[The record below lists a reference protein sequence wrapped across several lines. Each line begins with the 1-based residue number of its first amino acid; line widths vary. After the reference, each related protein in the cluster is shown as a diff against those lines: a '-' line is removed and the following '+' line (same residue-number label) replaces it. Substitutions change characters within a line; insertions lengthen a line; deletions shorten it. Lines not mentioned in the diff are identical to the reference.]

1 MISSKRIRK
10 MISLGLALAVMLEL
24 APWPGAMLPKAVAA
38 TQQDLL
44 DPAFIASHGGSS
56 VTVQANPNRSPYE
69 VFGEAFGTDNPVE
82 GATKTARQ
90 IMGEESARHVAN
102 YYDPVLG
109 KDVFKV
115 EVNGSDCL
123 SCYLHNATYDSVT
136 GTWSGGNDD
145 RQRIEIRPPEE
156 SRDRIGLENDITA
169 YHWNLKIDKDIP
181 KPDGFFHIFQYKAY
195 NSYGRVGNSLSLHD
209 AANYP
214 DFSSSEDGNPILTFT
229 ISSSAKQNLE
239 FRYADIG
246 TDAGQETLASIPL
259 DNIKDRWLDITV
271 KILNSEYGWV
281 TMQMKDALT
290 GEVLMGYDDP
300 DRVLDVWRRPEIKYN
315 GSTFEGPYPAIPNM
329 INRPKWGIYRKA
341 DKSNPNVKDA
351 KIYLSDITLY
361 KAAAGVSPV
370 NLAYGKKTYN
380 VGATSGNTMQLAN
393 AHAERLVDGVQID
406 PVVYSNLTAVPQS
419 NNSALG
425 DLSWIGTESSK
436 KGSVVVDLGK
446 KMSFSQLKL
455 FMKTARLKT
464 MNMWVSDDET
474 NQTESTLGT
483 IPFSASPD
491 FTYSGPNSGGEDTA
505 DKTYTIDLGT
515 TYTSRYI
522 KLYFENGSGANGAGT
537 TNGIPTFT
545 MTGPPRI
552 TELEIYNAPQKAKNV
567 QLAYTTGPQATISWD
582 SVPSD
587 HFVIYDNGKVLVDK
601 VEGNSYTFT
610 NLDPGAVYNLSV
622 RNVYIDPYSFKP
634 LMSAES
640 EVHTLQT
647 DGSPIIPNPPAS
659 AAVTA
664 STDKTIT
671 VTWEPVADAQS
682 YRVVLVTDAVGRIV
696 ADEYTGT
703 SYQLKDLSPGTSYQ
717 VKVYAIRRGALSAQA
732 AQASVV
738 TAGIKH
744 GSDNLLYSKEVQ
756 YPRVWND
763 DTSNYSASK
772 ALDNNDGSRWVALK
786 GSTTAWMMVD
796 IGTITAVNTLE
807 YYSYQN
813 KLKKVSFYYATDG
826 DAFKDPNSAKWTKIL
841 TDDRAA
847 QGKYGNPAITQIAES
862 LTLPTPINARYIKF
876 TVDEVDGDI
885 NVNEVKAFGPIS
897 YTGSS
902 ALSASDTTETGTL
915 LNWTGATTTIPAE
928 SYHVY
933 QGEAKIATVSSNVYQ
948 FQVTGLLPA
957 TTYNFRVRAVNESV
971 YGAVYETL
979 GGLPLQVTTLG
990 IPADTTPGSGGG
1002 SDTGSGTGTGSG
1014 TDTGVGSDT
1023 GSTTTG
1029 TATGQSIIEATSVP
1043 GERAYLARISPA
1055 SISSGKA
1062 SSTVQIHSELGTVTL
1077 PGNMFATSE
1086 LSAANE
1092 VKLKVAAADRTL
1104 LSPAVRQQIGDRP
1117 LVDITLLVDG
1127 KPKAF
1132 NDPAAPVQ
1140 IAIPY
1145 KPTAEELNN
1154 PEHIMIWYVDDTGKA
1169 IPVPSGKYDASSGKV
1184 TFTTTHFSKYAVGYV
1199 VRDFGDLNGYD
1210 WASREIEVL
1219 AAKGIIQGK
1228 SDQSFDPGTPVT
1240 RGEFITLLMR
1250 TLSLSAKTSASFA
1263 DVQESDFFYNEVRV
1277 AKALGIVNGKEE
1289 NRFAPNERITR
1300 QEMMTMTARALKQ
1313 AGVLTAAAV
1322 PTGLS
1327 GFTDH
1332 QEIAAYA
1339 EESIAQLLNQKLIQG
1354 SGSLLEPLKSA
1365 TRAEVAVLLYR
1376 IYNQ

>member
-1 MISSKRIRK
+1 MIASKRIK
-10 MISLGLALAVMLEL
+10 KIISVGLALAVVLEL
-24 APWPGAMLPKAVAA
+24 APWPGAMLSKAAAA
-38 TQQDLL
+38 TQQDIL
-44 DPAFIASHGGSS
+44 DPAFIASHGGNS
-56 VTVQANPNRSPYE
+56 VTVQADPNRSPYD

-82 GATKTARQ
+82 GATKTARA
-90 IMGEESARHVAN
+90 IMGEEAARHVAN
-102 YYDPVLG
+102 YYDPVLR

-123 SCYLHNATYDSVT
+123 SCYLHNATYNSET

-195 NSYGRVGNSLSLHD
+195 NSLGAGVQDLPLHD
-209 AANYP
+209 KANFP
-214 DFSSSEDGNPILTFT
+214 NFSSSEDGNPILTFT

-290 GEVLMGYDDP
+290 GEVLMAYDDP

-315 GSTFEGPYPAIPNM
+315 GNTFEGPYPAIPNM

-361 KAAAGVSPV
+361 KAAADVSPV
-370 NLAYGKKTYN
+370 NLAYGKKAYN
-380 VGATSGNTMQLAN
+380 FGATSGNAMQLAN

-406 PVVYSNLTAVPQS
+406 PVVYSNLTAVPQD

-446 KMSFSQLKL
+446 KMTFSQLKL

-464 MNMWVSDDET
+464 MNMWISDDET
-474 NQTESTLGT
+474 DHTESTLNS
-483 IPFSASPD
+483 IPFSASPV

-505 DKTYTIDLGT
+505 NKTYTIDLDT
-515 TYTSRYI
+515 TYSSRYI
-522 KLYFENGSGANGAGT
+522 KLYVENGSGSNSAGT

-567 QLAYTTGPQATISWD
+567 QVAYTTGSQATISWD
-582 SVPSD
+582 DVPSD
-587 HFVIYDNGKVLVDK
+587 HFVIYDNGKVLVDN

-622 RNVYIDPYSFKP
+622 RNVYNDPYSFKP

-659 AAVTA
+659 ATVTA
-664 STDKTIT
+664 STDKTIS
-671 VTWEPVADAQS
+671 VAWEPVADAQS
-682 YRVVLVTDAVGRIV
+682 YRVSLVTDAVERIV
-696 ADEYTGT
+696 ADEYAGT
-703 SYQLKDLSPGTSYQ
+703 SYKLKDLAPGTSYQ
-717 VKVYAIRRGALSAQA
+717 VKIYAIRRGALSAQA

-738 TAGIKH
+738 TAGIQH
-744 GSDNLLYSKEVQ
+744 GSDNLLYNKEVQ

-763 DTSNYSASK
+763 DTSSYSASK

-796 IGTITAVNTLE
+796 IGAVTPVNTLE

-826 DAFKDPNSAKWTKIL
+826 DAFKDPNSAKWTKIV
-841 TDDRAA
+841 TDDRVA

-862 LTLPTPINARYIKF
+862 LTLPAPIHARYIKF

-885 NVNEVKAFGPIS
+885 NVNEVKAYGPIS
-897 YTGSS
+897 FTGNST
-902 ALSASDTTETGTL
+902 LSASNTTGTGTQ

-928 SYHVY
+928 SYQVY
-933 QGEAKIATVSSNVYQ
+933 QGEAKVATVPSNVYQ

-990 IPADTTPGSGGG
+990 VPADPDPGSDSDPDSNTDPGSDTYPGSGTE
-1002 SDTGSGTGTGSG
+1002 TGPGKGAESGHN
-1014 TDTGVGSDT
+1014 
-1023 GSTTTG
+1023 
-1029 TATGQSIIEATSVP
+1029 IIEATLVP
-1043 GERAYLARISPA
+1043 GEQAYLATISPA

-1062 SSTVQIHSELGTVTL
+1062 DSTTEIRSDLGIVTL
-1077 PGNMFATSE
+1077 PGNMFASHE

-1117 LVDITLLVDG
+1117 LIDVTLLVDG
-1127 KPKAF
+1127 KPKGF

-1145 KPTAEELNN
+1145 KPTAEELSN

-1169 IPVPSGKYDASSGKV
+1169 IPVPSGKYDASSGRV

-1199 VRDFGDLNGYD
+1199 ERDFGDLKGYD
-1210 WASREIEVL
+1210 WASHEIEVL

-1228 SDQSFDPGTPVT
+1228 SDQSFDPGSAVT
-1240 RGEFITLLMR
+1240 RGEFIALLMR

-1263 DVQESDFFYNEVRV
+1263 DVQVSDFFYHEVLI

-1300 QEMMTMTARALKQ
+1300 QDMMTMVARALKQ
-1313 AGVLTAAAV
+1313 AGTLTAAAV
-1322 PTGLS
+1322 PTALE

-1332 QEIAAYA
+1332 QAIAAYA
-1339 EESIAQLLNQKLIQG
+1339 EESIAQLLNHKLIQG
-1354 SGSLLEPLKSA
+1354 SGSQLEPLKSA

>member
-1 MISSKRIRK
+1 MIASKRIK
-10 MISLGLALAVMLEL
+10 KIISVGLALAVVLEL
-24 APWPGAMLPKAVAA
+24 APWPGAMLSKAAAA
-38 TQQDLL
+38 TQQDIL
-44 DPAFIASHGGSS
+44 DPAFIASHGGNS
-56 VTVQANPNRSPYE
+56 VTVQADANRSPYD

-82 GATKTARQ
+82 GATKTARA
-90 IMGEESARHVAN
+90 IMGEEAARHVAN

-123 SCYLHNATYDSVT
+123 SCYLHNATYNSAT
-136 GTWSGGNDD
+136 GTWTGGNDD

-195 NSYGRVGNSLSLHD
+195 NSLGTGVQDLPLHD
-209 AANYP
+209 KVNFP
-214 DFSSSEDGNPILTFT
+214 NFSSSEDGNPILTFT

-290 GEVLMGYDDP
+290 GEVLMAYDDP

-315 GSTFEGPYPAIPNM
+315 GNTFEGPYPAIPNM

-370 NLAYGKKTYN
+370 NLAYGKKAYN
-380 VGATSGNTMQLAN
+380 FGATSGNAMQLAN

-406 PVVYSNLTAVPQS
+406 PVVYSNLTAVPQD

-446 KMSFSQLKL
+446 KMTFSQLKL

-464 MNMWVSDDET
+464 MNMWISDDEADH
-474 NQTESTLGT
+474 TESTLNS

-491 FTYSGPNSGGEDTA
+491 YTYSGPNSGGEDTA
-505 DKTYTIDLGT
+505 NKTYTIDLGT

-522 KLYFENGSGANGAGT
+522 RLYFENGSGSNSAGT

-567 QLAYTTGPQATISWD
+567 QVAYTTGSQATISWD
-582 SVPSD
+582 DVPSD
-587 HFVIYDNGKVLVDK
+587 HFVIYDNGKVLVDN

-622 RNVYIDPYSFKP
+622 RNVYNDPYSFKP

-659 AAVTA
+659 ASVTA
-664 STDKTIT
+664 STDKTIS
-671 VTWEPVADAQS
+671 VAWEPVADAQS
-682 YRVVLVTDAVGRIV
+682 YRVSLVTDAVERIV
-696 ADEYTGT
+696 ADEYAGT

-717 VKVYAIRRGALSAQA
+717 VKIYAIRRGALSAQA

-738 TAGIKH
+738 TAGIQH
-744 GSDNLLYSKEVQ
+744 GSDNLLYNKEVQ

-763 DTSNYSASK
+763 DTSSYSASK

-796 IGTITAVNTLE
+796 IGAVTPVNTLE

-826 DAFKDPNSAKWTKIL
+826 DAFKDPNSAKWTKIM
-841 TDDRAA
+841 TDDRVA
-847 QGKYGNPAITQIAES
+847 QGKYGNPAISQIAES
-862 LTLPTPINARYIKF
+862 LTLPAPIHARYIKF

-885 NVNEVKAFGPIS
+885 NVNEVKAYGPIAF
-897 YTGSS
+897 TGNS
-902 ALSASDTTETGTL
+902 ALSASNTTGTGTL
-915 LNWTGATTTIPAE
+915 LNWMGATTTIPAE

-933 QGEAKIATVSSNVYQ
+933 QDDEKVATVSSNVYQ

-990 IPADTTPGSGGG
+990 VPAEPGTGSDSDPDSDPGSGTYPG
-1002 SDTGSGTGTGSG
+1002 SDKDPAPDKGAESG
-1014 TDTGVGSDT
+1014 
-1023 GSTTTG
+1023 
-1029 TATGQSIIEATSVP
+1029 QNIIEATLVP
-1043 GERAYLARISPA
+1043 GEQAYLATISPA

-1062 SSTVQIHSELGTVTL
+1062 DSTTEIRSELGIVTL
-1077 PGNMFATSE
+1077 PGNMFASSE

-1104 LSPAVRQQIGDRP
+1104 LSPAVRQQIGERP
-1117 LVDITLLVDG
+1117 VIDVTLFVDG
-1127 KPKAF
+1127 KQKGF
-1132 NDPAAPVQ
+1132 NDPAAQVQ

-1145 KPTAEELNN
+1145 KPTAEELSN
-1154 PEHIMIWYVDDTGKA
+1154 PEHIMVWYVDDTGKA
-1169 IPVPSGKYDASSGKV
+1169 IPVPSGKYDVSSGRV

-1199 VRDFGDLNGYD
+1199 VRDFGDLQGYD
-1210 WASREIEVL
+1210 WATHEIEVL

-1228 SDQSFDPGTPVT
+1228 SDQSFDPGTAVT
-1240 RGEFITLLMR
+1240 RGEFIALLMR

-1263 DVQESDFFYNEVRV
+1263 DVQVSDFFYKEVLI

-1300 QEMMTMTARALKQ
+1300 QDMMTMVARALKQ
-1313 AGVLTAAAV
+1313 AGTLTDTAV
-1322 PTGLS
+1322 SSGLS
-1327 GFTDH
+1327 VFTDH

-1339 EESIAQLLNQKLIQG
+1339 EESIAQLLNHKLIQG
-1354 SGSLLEPLKSA
+1354 SGSQLEPLESA